1 LLTEGDHIERLLAIG
16 DIHGYLDNLTRLLD
30 IVQPTEKDLVVFLGD
45 YIDRG
50 PDSCGVIDKLTEFE
64 RRHPHTLFLRGNHEQ
79 LLLDVVDF
87 SQPDDYLLF
96 LQNGGGSTLESYGGE
111 LRNIPAEHIE
121 FIRTTKLYYQHHAEI
136 IDPDSGT
143 HKLRKFVF
151 VHAGVRP
158 QVALEKQ
165 SREDLLGIRAQFLD
179 SKYPLGESII
189 VHGHTPSE
197 DVPGEI
203 PYRIPLDSGVYL
215 KGVISRRGRA
225 PGGKLTCC
233 DVLTREIW
241 QV

>member
-1 LLTEGDHIERLLAIG
+1 LLTEGNNIERLLAIG

-30 IVQPTEKDLVVFLGD
+30 IVQPTERDLVVFLGD

-50 PDSCGVIDKLTEFE
+50 PDSCGVIDKLMEFR

-96 LQNGGGSTLESYGGE
+96 LQNGGGATLESYAGE
-111 LRNIPAEHIE
+111 LRNIPLEHIE
-121 FIRTTKLYYQHHAEI
+121 FIRTTKLYYQLHAEKV
-136 IDPDSGT
+136 DPENGT
-143 HKLRKFVF
+143 RKLQKFVF

-165 SREDLLGIRAQFLD
+165 SRGDLLGIRAQFLH
-179 SKYPLGESII
+179 SEYPLGESII

-197 DVPGEI
+197 NVPGEI
-203 PYRIPLDSGVYL
+203 PYRIPLDSGVYI
-215 KGVISRRGRA
+215 KGNISRRGRV

-233 DVLTREIW
+233 DVLTREVW